1 MEYKGQIKKL
11 KGKFVM
17 RNFFSKLCG
26 ALSSVRSKTS
36 AFLAVMALTLF
47 GSSAFAV
54 DLVTAGEDGAVTIN
68 PDAIVDPVRT
78 AITSAITSCVT
89 IFVIVLCVGFVFWLI
104 KRCTKG

>member
-1 MEYKGQIKKL
+1 
-11 KGKFVM
+11 M
-17 RNFFSKLCG
+17 RNFFSKVCV

-47 GSSAFAV
+47 GSSAFAA
-54 DLVTAGEDGAVTIN
+54 DLVTTGSEGEVTIN